1 MFVHEIMTAS
11 PRTASP
17 AWSLDR
23 ALRELASGD
32 FRHLPVVDGAGD
44 LVGMLSERDLRAQVL
59 PALVAYELPEDARAL
74 MQRRVA
80 DIMSGDVLSVHSQAE
95 VAEAIELM
103 LDQRVG
109 ALPVVEAD
117 TGELVGIVSYVDV
130 LRAAQSLF

>member
-11 PRTASP
+11 PLTASP
-17 AWSLDR
+17 AWTLER
-23 ALRELASGD
+23 ALSALASGD
-32 FRHLPVVDGAGD
+32 FRHLPVVDDSGD
-44 LVGMLSERDLRAQVL
+44 LVGILSERDLRAQVL
-59 PALVAYELPEDARAL
+59 PALAAYELPEDARAL
-74 MQRRVA
+74 MRRRVA
-80 DIMSGDVLSVHSQAE
+80 DIMSGDVLSVHTQAE
-95 VAEAIELM
+95 VSEVIELM